1 MKYLLYFFSLL
12 IASNVFAQQTP
23 APKQT
28 ETITILGAI
37 AHIGNGKVIKNSFIQ
52 FENGKL
58 TVVDDA
64 SLTKKPMK
72 GKVIKAKGKH
82 LYPGFITMNSTL
94 GLVEIDAVKASDDEH
109 ELGEFNP
116 NVRSIVA
123 YNTES
128 KIIET
133 VRANGILIGQ
143 ITPRGGRI
151 SGSSSVVQFDAWN
164 YEDALLKADEGIHLN
179 WPGTFY
185 TSGWWA
191 NGTSLKQ
198 NKKYQEQV
206 NKINDFFDQTK
217 LPDANEINLKQKA
230 ITGLFDGSKT
240 LYVHANNE
248 TEIVDAINFKNK
260 NKIKKMVL
268 VGGHEAYKVTNLLK
282 ENNIAVVLKR
292 IHSLP
297 NSDDE
302 DIKLPFK
309 LAKILDDAGVLVALD
324 TAGDM
329 ERMNSRNLPFN
340 AGTAVAYGLDYEKA
354 VAMLTANPSKIMG
367 LEKQFGTLEVG
378 KDATL
383 VLSKGDALDMQG
395 NQIEKAF
402 IQGRDIS
409 LDTHQK
415 QLYRKYLKKYEQQ

>member
-12 IASNVFAQQTP
+12 IANNVFAQQTP

-64 SLTKKPMK
+64 SLTKKPVK
-72 GKVIKAKGKH
+72 GTVIKAKGKH

-151 SGSSSVVQFDAWN
+151 SGS
-164 YEDALLKADEGIHLN
+164 
-179 WPGTFY
+179 
-185 TSGWWA
+185 
-191 NGTSLKQ
+191 
-198 NKKYQEQV
+198 
-206 NKINDFFDQTK
+206 
-217 LPDANEINLKQKA
+217 
-230 ITGLFDGSKT
+230 
-240 LYVHANNE
+240 
-248 TEIVDAINFKNK
+248 
-260 NKIKKMVL
+260 
-268 VGGHEAYKVTNLLK
+268 
-282 ENNIAVVLKR
+282 
-292 IHSLP
+292 
-297 NSDDE
+297 
-302 DIKLPFK
+302 
-309 LAKILDDAGVLVALD
+309 
-324 TAGDM
+324 
-329 ERMNSRNLPFN
+329 
-340 AGTAVAYGLDYEKA
+340 
-354 VAMLTANPSKIMG
+354 
-367 LEKQFGTLEVG
+367 
-378 KDATL
+378 
-383 VLSKGDALDMQG
+383 
-395 NQIEKAF
+395 
-402 IQGRDIS
+402 
-409 LDTHQK
+409 
-415 QLYRKYLKKYEQQ
+415 